1 MQNPETGL
9 LPPAGPAGPRADAAP
24 AWCWVGERG
33 LRVATG
39 EATLAC
45 YEALRAL
52 RVAEVEDV
60 IPADGSVL
68 LVLRRGMEVSADLQ
82 HALAHLPAQ
91 GAPASGA
98 LHTIRVEY
106 GGTAGPDL
114 AALAA
119 RAGLAIDEYVERHA
133 AADYTV
139 AFLGFQPGF
148 PYLRGLPP
156 GLHAPRRDTPRV
168 RVAAGSVAIG
178 GGYTGIYPAAGPG
191 GWHLIGRTHVVLFN
205 ARRAPPALLRPGD
218 RVRLVPA

>member
-1 MQNPETGL
+1 MQNSETGSPSL
-9 LPPAGPAGPRADAAP
+9 AAPADGRTDAGPAWR
-24 AWCWVGERG
+24 WVGERG

-45 YEALRAL
+45 YETLRAQRL
-52 RVAEVEDV
+52 PEVEDV
-60 IPADGSVL
+60 IPADGSLL
-68 LVLRRGMEVSADLQ
+68 LVLRRAMAVSADLR

-91 GAPASGA
+91 GAPAPAA

-106 GGTAGPDL
+106 GGAAGPDL
-114 AALAA
+114 TALAA
-119 RAGLAIDEYVERHA
+119 RAGLALDDYVERHA
-133 AADYTV
+133 EAAYTV

-156 GLHAPRRDTPRV
+156 CLHAPRRDTPRV
-168 RVAAGSVAIG
+168 RVPAGSVAIG

-191 GWHLIGRTHVVLFN
+191 GWHLIGRTQVVLFD
-205 ARRAPPALLRPGD
+205 AQRAAPALLRPGD